1 MIDEQA
7 DEDGKND
14 VINEKPS
21 EEQNGSQS
29 DDDNSD
35 GTKKEELTENE
46 KQIEKLKIE
55 TEKNLAK
62 LLKFKK
68 EKPDMETEKKD
79 EIIEA
84 VHKNKENSSGS
95 QIPKEEAVNEQT
107 QQIRKS
113 STIER
118 ENSNETI
125 IDVEN
130 TKTPLPEEEDKK
142 PIPSIQV
149 TSAAPTEQIQQT
161 VSTTIKKED
170 ETYPRGS
177 SKTTFQQDPQKAL
190 TELFAPANHSFHQF
204 SPTLANLNPQK
215 INESLTDALSKQ
227 QEVKTVSAFKATSKL
242 EPDTIKIPL
251 TPKPSIEIKPIIET
265 HNLQMTDQDK
275 KMRMIGSSNELI
287 QHLDPN
293 PNSKTGDFIPDSDNE
308 ELDLPDEILTS
319 SNEIYPQNDR
329 DVKPFPMFP
338 NELIHPL
345 LSSSFTMNFD
355 KKMIFEKLTKDHTPS
370 FLSKLS
376 PTNIPLNAQG
386 KSYFQDLFL
395 SNPSDILAYLKQN
408 SNTAKDEIKVI
419 PGTNTGQFPL
429 TESQA
434 KSANRTPL
442 LQQRLLSEN
451 IVSMPSS
458 PGSNK
463 MIPLT
468 SSAQNSPLSR
478 QINKEEFMSNN
489 ELKVT
494 TEKSTPANMIPTR
507 DRNFEKQKLSPG
519 NLRINPPN
527 KITGNTWIPEISKDS
542 FNSGQSASTFRV
554 PATKSLSVPGIPV
567 SIVNDPKLNQ
577 LKNGKRPNQPVP
589 IAPAPSPGNP
599 IPRNEFPPPSSEYTS
614 PEAAGK

>member
-7 DEDGKND
+7 DEDSKND
-14 VINEKPS
+14 INEKAS

-29 DDDNSD
+29 DDD
-35 GTKKEELTENE
+35 TKKEELTENE

-55 TEKNLAK
+55 TEKLAK
-62 LLKFKK
+62 LLMFKK
-68 EKPDMETEKKD
+68 EKPDIEIEKKD
-79 EIIEA
+79 EVIEA
-84 VHKNKENSSGS
+84 VDKSKENNSGS
-95 QIPKEEAVNEQT
+95 QILKEEETVNEQT
-107 QQIRKS
+107 QEIRKS
-113 STIER
+113 SNIER

-130 TKTPLPEEEDKK
+130 TKTPIPEEEDKK

-149 TSAAPTEQIQQT
+149 TSAPPMEQIQQT

-177 SKTTFQQDPQKAL
+177 SKTTFQQDPHKAL

-242 EPDTIKIPL
+242 EPDTIKTPL
-251 TPKPSIEIKPIIET
+251 TPKPSIEIKPIVDI
-265 HNLQMTDQDK
+265 HNSQMTDQDK
-275 KMRMIGSSNELI
+275 KIRMIGSSSELI

-308 ELDLPDEILTS
+308 ESHLPDEILTS

-329 DVKPFPMFP
+329 DVKPFPMFS
-338 NELIHPL
+338 NEFIHPL
-345 LSSSFTMNFD
+345 LSSSFPMNFD
-355 KKMIFEKLTKDHTPS
+355 RKMIFEKLTKDHTPS
-370 FLSKLS
+370 ILSKLS
-376 PTNIPLNAQG
+376 PTSAPLNNAQG
-386 KSYFQDLFL
+386 KSYFQDFFL

-408 SNTAKDEIKVI
+408 SNAAKDEIKVI
-419 PGTNTGQFPL
+419 PGTNTSQFPL

-494 TEKSTPANMIPTR
+494 TEKSAPANMIPTR

-542 FNSGQSASTFRV
+542 FNSGQSASTFRA

-567 SIVNDPKLNQ
+567 SIVSDPKLNQ

-614 PEAAGK
+614 LEAAGK

>member
-14 VINEKPS
+14 LINEKPS

-35 GTKKEELTENE
+35 STKKEELTENE

-62 LLKFKK
+62 LLLFKK
-68 EKPDMETEKKD
+68 EKPDMETEKD
-79 EIIEA
+79 EVIET
-84 VHKNKENSSGS
+84 VEKKKESNSGS
-95 QIPKEEAVNEQT
+95 QIPKEETLNEQT
-107 QQIRKS
+107 QEIRKS

-130 TKTPLPEEEDKK
+130 TKTTLPEEEDKK

-149 TSAAPTEQIQQT
+149 TSAPPMEQIQQT
-161 VSTTIKKED
+161 VSATIKKED

-227 QEVKTVSAFKATSKL
+227 QESKTVSAFKATSKL
-242 EPDTIKIPL
+242 EPDTIKTPL

-265 HNLQMTDQDK
+265 HNSQMTEQDK

-293 PNSKTGDFIPDSDNE
+293 PNNKTGDFIPDSDNE
-308 ELDLPDEILTS
+308 ESDLPDEILTS
-319 SNEIYPQNDR
+319 SNQIYPQNDR
-329 DVKPFPMFP
+329 DVKPFSMFP
-338 NELIHPL
+338 NEFIHPL
-345 LSSSFTMNFD
+345 LSSSFPMNFD
-355 KKMIFEKLTKDHTPS
+355 KKMIFEKLAKDHTPS
-370 FLSKLS
+370 ILSKLS
-376 PTNIPLNAQG
+376 PTSMPFNAQG
-386 KSYFQDLFL
+386 KSYIQDLFL
-395 SNPSDILAYLKQN
+395 PNSGDLLAYLKQT

-429 TESQA
+429 TESQV

-451 IVSMPSS
+451 IVNMPPS

-463 MIPLT
+463 IIPLT

-478 QINKEEFMSNN
+478 PTNKEEFMSNN
-489 ELKVT
+489 ELKVA
-494 TEKSTPANMIPTR
+494 TEKSTPGNMIPTR

-567 SIVNDPKLNQ
+567 SIVSDPKLNQ

-599 IPRNEFPPPSSEYTS
+599 IPRNEFLPPSSEYTS
-614 PEAAGK
+614 PDAAGK